1 MDRSTRRRALQAATL
16 ALVTAPLAGI
26 GVRALTGDLGA
37 NPIEELTHATGEW
50 SLRFLLLALAVTP
63 LRRWLGWSWLA
74 PLRRTLG
81 LAAFAWV
88 CLHLSVWTVLDQFFD
103 WEAMLEDVLDRRYI
117 TMGFLGFLCL
127 LPLAVTSTRG
137 WMRRLG
143 PRWNV
148 LHRLAYAA
156 GVCGVVHY
164 LWLAKADLAA
174 PLAHAGVLAV
184 LLGSRLLGR
193 QRALSRQP
201 EPAPRS
207 EPRGSGRARGG
218 WRRPRPSP

>member
-1 MDRSTRRRALQAATL
+1 MDGSTRRRALQAATL
-16 ALVTAPLAGI
+16 ALVTAPLAAI

-117 TMGFLGFLCL
+117 TVGFLGFLCL
-127 LPLAVTSTRG
+127 LPLAVTSTRS
-137 WMRRLG
+137 WMRRDALPVARQGG
-143 PRWNV
+143 PR
-148 LHRLAYAA
+148 RAA
-156 GVCGVVHY
+156 GPRRG
-164 LWLAKADLAA
+164 AGGAA
-174 PLAHAGVLAV
+174 GLP
-184 LLGSRLLGR
+184 
-193 QRALSRQP
+193 P
-201 EPAPRS
+201 
-207 EPRGSGRARGG
+207 
-218 WRRPRPSP
+218 PRPPAVAQPAAGASASFGTPWLRPSTR

>member
-1 MDRSTRRRALQAATL
+1 MDGSTRRRALQAATL
-16 ALVTAPLAGI
+16 ALVTAPLAAI

-117 TMGFLGFLCL
+117 TVGFLGFLCL
-127 LPLAVTSTRG
+127 LPLAVTSTRS

-143 PRWNV
+143 PRWNT

-156 GVCGVVHY
+156 GVCGVMHY

-174 PLAHAGVLAV
+174 PLAHVGVLAV

-193 QRALSRQP
+193 QPALSRQP

>member
-1 MDRSTRRRALQAATL
+1 MDPATRRRTLQAATV
-16 ALVTAPLAGI
+16 ALMAAPLAGI
-26 GVRALTGDLGA
+26 GLRAATGDLGA

-63 LRRWLGWSWLA
+63 ARRLLGWAWLA
-74 PLRRTLG
+74 PLRRTVG

-88 CLHLSVWTVLDQFFD
+88 CLHLSVWIGLDQFFD
-103 WEAMLEDVLDRRYI
+103 WRSMLEDVLDRRYI
-117 TMGFLGFLCL
+117 TVGFLGFLCL

-156 GVCGVVHY
+156 GLCGAVHY
-164 LWLAKADLAA
+164 LWLAKADLAE
-174 PLAHAGVLAV
+174 PLAYSAVLLV
-184 LLGSRLLGR
+184 LLGSRVRLR
-193 QRALSRQP
+193 TRADRALRP
-201 EPAPRS
+201 
-207 EPRGSGRARGG
+207 EPRGSDPERGG